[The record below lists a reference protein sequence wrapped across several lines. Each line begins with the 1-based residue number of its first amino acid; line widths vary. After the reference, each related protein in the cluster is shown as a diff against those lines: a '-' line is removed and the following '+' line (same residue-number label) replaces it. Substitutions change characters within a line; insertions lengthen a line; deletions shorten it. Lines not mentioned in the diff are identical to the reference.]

1 MGILGHLFGKKKDD
15 LGLDRHEPDIGM
27 PSMTPTQGGGM
38 TGFGDP
44 LGSPD
49 MGFGG
54 PSPASPPGTGAP
66 GEVSPEAFGFEKV
79 TEKDMRSSAHDHA
92 LGEINFGKDL
102 EIISAKLDAIKAELD
117 SMNQRLKR
125 MERLSEGTSNFPK
138 DKWSY

>member
-49 MGFGG
+49 MGVGG

-66 GEVSPEAFGFEKV
+66 GEVSPEAFGFPLLM
-79 TEKDMRSSAHDHA
+79 TM
-92 LGEINFGKDL
+92 LL
-102 EIISAKLDAIKAELD
+102 
-117 SMNQRLKR
+117 
-125 MERLSEGTSNFPK
+125 ERLTLAK
-138 DKWSY
+138 TLRL